1 MGKYSQTYVTWHHFP
16 VYHDAGLFL
25 LGQSPNELNVF
36 VVISSVPSFAHE
48 LGKDLVGL
56 RQREESQEAI
66 VQLFVKPCQNTCSY
80 VSHLN
85 VRSPI
90 ENHCK

>member
-56 RQREESQEAI
+56 RQREESQEGI
-66 VQLFVKPCQNTCSY
+66 VQLFVKRRSCQNT
-80 VSHLN
+80 HLN